1 MVPTIQ
7 VGAFMNE
14 IWTSLFVAWGVQAA
28 SLLSP
33 GPSVLFLLSVAS
45 SKGRAH
51 ALYASIGIG
60 GAAVVWS
67 TATVIGLSAVLSN
80 AGQVLNVMK
89 IVAAFYLAW
98 LAWKSIRSAAS
109 PRVLA
114 AHDSIASGGL
124 LKSMGMGFVM
134 QISNP
139 KAIFFW
145 LAIASLGAT
154 AEGPTWVPL
163 IFVAVS
169 VSLSLIIHA
178 GWALAFST
186 SLALSMY
193 SKARRWIEGALGV
206 LFAAAAI
213 RLATSRET

>member
-1 MVPTIQ
+1 
-7 VGAFMNE
+7 MNE
-14 IWTSLFVAWGVQAA
+14 IWVSLFVAWGVQAA

-45 SKGRAH
+45 SKGRTH
-51 ALYASIGIG
+51 ALSATVGIG

-67 TATVIGLSAVLSN
+67 TATVVGLSAMLSN
-80 AGQVLNVMK
+80 AGQLLHVMK
-89 IVAAFYLAW
+89 IVAAVYLLW
-98 LAWKSIRSAAS
+98 LAWKSFRSAAS
-109 PRVLA
+109 SHVLTTKNP
-114 AHDSIASGGL
+114 IESGGIL
-124 LKSMGMGFVM
+124 RSMGMGFIM

-154 AEGPTWVPL
+154 AEGPQWVP
-163 IFVAVS
+163 FVFVLVS
-169 VSLSLIIHA
+169 VSLSVVIHA

-186 SLALSMY
+186 SMALSVY
-193 SKARRWIEGALGV
+193 SKARRWIEATLGV

-213 RLATSRET
+213 RLATSRDV